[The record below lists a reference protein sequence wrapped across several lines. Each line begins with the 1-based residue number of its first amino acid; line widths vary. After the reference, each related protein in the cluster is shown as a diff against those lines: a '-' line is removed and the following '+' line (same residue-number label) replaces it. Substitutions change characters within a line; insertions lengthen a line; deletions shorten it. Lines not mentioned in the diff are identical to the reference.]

1 MVIPN
6 CSINEKQACHSLP
19 NSDNKFR
26 AIPRLFCLDI
36 EACEVAQITGISG
49 PGTSRLY
56 IQIRQHIAGQCE
68 HMCCLIHCPFCSFP
82 AVF

>member
-1 MVIPN
+1 MKNKHVIR
-6 CSINEKQACHSLP
+6 CRMSE
-19 NSDNKFR
+19 NKFR

-49 PGTSRLY
+49 PATSRLY
-56 IQIRQHIAGQCE
+56 TQIRQHIAGQCE
-68 HMCCLIHCPFCSFP
+68 RMCSLIHCPFCSFP